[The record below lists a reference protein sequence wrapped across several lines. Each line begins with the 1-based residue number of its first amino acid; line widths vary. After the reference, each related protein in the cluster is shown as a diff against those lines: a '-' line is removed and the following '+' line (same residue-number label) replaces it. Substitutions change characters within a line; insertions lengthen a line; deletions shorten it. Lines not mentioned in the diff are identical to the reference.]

1 MKSSYTNNN
10 ARRLVILGLF
20 IALIIIQSW
29 VPFLGFITIGPI
41 AMTIIPI
48 TVILSTLW
56 LGTRDGMILGL
67 VFGLNSLVRA
77 WLIGNPVER
86 MIFTSPLVSVLP
98 RILMPLLLG
107 LCIKYILDRFSD
119 STKGAVAV
127 FIGSILNTILVLGAI
142 GIFKPTEY
150 IGAIDGANVSQL
162 WPILWGIVTANG
174 IPEAILATIITPII
188 FIGVNRS
195 RR

>member
-56 LGTRDGMILGL
+56 LSTRDGMILGL

-119 STKGAVAV
+119 STKGAVAG

>member
-1 MKSSYTNNN
+1 MKSSYSNNN

-67 VFGLNSLVRA
+67 VFGLNSLARA
-77 WLIGNPVER
+77 WLIGNPIER

-107 LCIKYILDRFSD
+107 LCIKYILDRFPD
-119 STKGAVAV
+119 STKGAVAGFV
-127 FIGSILNTILVLGAI
+127 GSILNTILVLGAI